1 MENEKLQEIL
11 AAHKTWIESAGEKG
25 ERAYLHGANL
35 RGANLRGAYLHG
47 AYLHGADLHRAD
59 LHGADLQGANL
70 SGANLRDDDLRG
82 ADLHGADLRGAN
94 LREAD
99 LQGADID
106 FACWPL
112 WCGSLHA
119 KVDERIA
126 RQLLYHAFA
135 VGIEFFP
142 GGLTEDQKTW
152 LQKFEHATDEVNSKM

>member
-25 ERAYLHGANL
+25 ERANLSKANLSGADLSGADLSGANL
-35 RGANLRGAYLHG
+35 SKANLSGADLSGANLSKANLSK
-47 AYLHGADLHRAD
+47 ANLS
-59 LHGADLQGANL
+59 GADLQGAVLSEAYLRRADL
-70 SGANLRDDDLRG
+70 SGANLQ
-82 ADLHGADLRGAN
+82 GAN
-94 LREAD
+94 
-99 LQGADID
+99 ID

-119 KVDERIA
+119 KVDERMA

-135 VGIEFFP
+135 VGIGFFP

-152 LQKFEHATDEVNSKM
+152 LQKFEHATDEVNRKM